1 MRTITKKPNYNK
13 YTKKEISFFDHS
25 DLCQEKPIVFF
36 SDCFKRFLKEV
47 FSGYKKSTQQS
58 YEAKFKYF
66 THSPL
71 FHVKIKKLDAQCIYN
86 WIKWLRQQNTTQNNT
101 RKSFMFELKF
111 LITILN
117 WYRNFIDANFSI
129 PIKKQHKK
137 FCLYKSIPPKR
148 PDYYARPK
156 ELREWMKW
164 LKEKRKKPVYWRLAF
179 FMILTGVRISEA
191 CGMCWDHIDLEEGT
205 ARVLGKIRWD
215 RKTKKPYLENT
226 TKTDA
231 SARLLALPDELIQEL
246 KKMKKENTNGKLL
259 FTDKQGE
266 ALKYNA
272 IQSTF
277 NSGFIALDLPWR
289 STHILRHS
297 YATIALIATGDLP
310 SVQASLG
317 HTSIRMTERYTK
329 VVSMLNRDI
338 AKKTAK
344 AFNLNNNPKQQPS
357 LIMKNNIIK

>member
-1 MRTITKKPNYNK
+1 MSRSKNLCSLKST
-13 YTKKEISFFDHS
+13 SFKWDPLNVAFEKH
-25 DLCQEKPIVFF
+25 LEFYEEKPIVFF
-36 SDCFKRFLKEV
+36 SDCFKRFLEEV

-66 THSPL
+66 INSPL
-71 FHVKIKKLDAQCIYN
+71 FHVKIKQLNAQCVCN

-101 RKSFMFELKF
+101 RKSFAFELKF

-117 WYRNFIDANFSI
+117 WYRNFVDTNFSI

-137 FCLYKSIPPKR
+137 LCLYKPVPPKR

-156 ELREWMKW
+156 ELRDWIKW
-164 LKEKRKKPVYWRLAF
+164 LKKRKKPVYWRLAF
-179 FMILTGVRISEA
+179 FMVLTGVRVSEA

-205 ARVLGKIRWD
+205 ARILRKIRWD
-215 RKTKKPYLENT
+215 RKTKKPYLENN

-246 KKMKKENTNGKLL
+246 KKMKKEKTHSKLL
-259 FTDKQGE
+259 FTYKKGE
-266 ALKYNA
+266 ALKYNI

-297 YATIALIATGDLP
+297 YATIALMATGDL
-310 SVQASLG
+310 SAVQANLG
-317 HTSIRMTERYTK
+317 HTSIRMTERYAK
-329 VVSMLNRDI
+329 VVALLNRDT

-344 AFNLNNNPKQQPS
+344 AFNLNNNSK
-357 LIMKNNIIK
+357 